1 MKSMMRRTT
10 FREIKNSFGRFA
22 AILAIIALGVG
33 FFSGLKMTKPAMV
46 KTITDFLSDSEF
58 YDLHLVSTLG
68 YTDED
73 VEAFAGED
81 DVRYAEGSYS
91 FDVLYDGMGDNERAL
106 KTLSLPEH
114 VNDIRL
120 VDGRLPEAD
129 DECVVDDK
137 LTDVRIGDVITV
149 ADTNGDATETKL
161 RYREFTVTG
170 TVQSSLYI
178 NFERGTTTLGTGKLS
193 GFVYMKPEAFDCE
206 CYTDVYVRFDQD
218 YALYDDAYDTYMDE
232 KKDDWD
238 AICHD
243 RVTKRYQ
250 ALLMQTGLT
259 EDMVAGVTID
269 DAPDVSYY
277 ILGRETNVGYVCFES
292 DSDIVDGV
300 AKVFP
305 VFFVLVAVLVCMT
318 TMNRMVE
325 EQRTM
330 IGMLKALGYSEHT
343 IMGKYMIYSG
353 LAAVIGCIG
362 GFFAGMYAFPRV
374 IWKAYHMMY
383 LNISLKYIV
392 DWKLAGIAMLVS
404 LACSVGTTW
413 FTCRYELSETA
424 AGLMRPKAPKA
435 GKRVFLEKISF
446 VWKRL
451 KFLHKVSVRN
461 IFRYKKRFFMM
472 VIGISGCTALLLTG
486 FGINDSIAGFADRQ
500 YDEIQISDGTMTLA
514 ESVDDVKKTNAAS
527 EENQKDQ
534 QKATQTGS
542 ESAAAGDLYDKLDKY
557 MQDYDFVGETS
568 WDLIES
574 DGIKSIN
581 LVIMKEPEHS
591 DKYMDFHNS
600 KNEKVAYP
608 GKDEAIINSA
618 LATRYD
624 LSVGD
629 TITIRNSDMKE
640 IKAKISGIFENYV
653 YNYVY
658 LSPETYMDQMGEAPV
673 YHSVYFNL
681 KPDMDAHEVAADLM
695 KENVVSAV
703 VVNGDMRER
712 ISNMMKSLDYI
723 VLVVIL
729 SAAALAFIVLYNLTN
744 INITER
750 IREIATVKVLG
761 FFRNETS
768 SYVFRENWV
777 LTAIGIAVGL
787 VLGVFLHSFVMD
799 QIRVDMVSFDTY
811 ISPLSYVYSIILTF
825 AFNGCV
831 NLFMSVRLERINM
844 AESLKSVD

>member
-1 MKSMMRRTT
+1 
-10 FREIKNSFGRFA
+10 
-22 AILAIIALGVG
+22 
-33 FFSGLKMTKPAMV
+33 
-46 KTITDFLSDSEF
+46 
-58 YDLHLVSTLG
+58 
-68 YTDED
+68 
-73 VEAFAGED
+73 
-81 DVRYAEGSYS
+81 
-91 FDVLYDGMGDNERAL
+91 
-106 KTLSLPEH
+106 
-114 VNDIRL
+114 
-120 VDGRLPEAD
+120 
-129 DECVVDDK
+129 
-137 LTDVRIGDVITV
+137 
-149 ADTNGDATETKL
+149 
-161 RYREFTVTG
+161 
-170 TVQSSLYI
+170 
-178 NFERGTTTLGTGKLS
+178 
-193 GFVYMKPEAFDCE
+193 
-206 CYTDVYVRFDQD
+206 
-218 YALYDDAYDTYMDE
+218 
-232 KKDDWD
+232 
-238 AICHD
+238 
-243 RVTKRYQ
+243 
-250 ALLMQTGLT
+250 
-259 EDMVAGVTID
+259 
-269 DAPDVSYY
+269 
-277 ILGRETNVGYVCFES
+277 
-292 DSDIVDGV
+292 
-300 AKVFP
+300 
-305 VFFVLVAVLVCMT
+305 
-318 TMNRMVE
+318 
-325 EQRTM
+325 
-330 IGMLKALGYSEHT
+330 
-343 IMGKYMIYSG
+343 
-353 LAAVIGCIG
+353 
-362 GFFAGMYAFPRV
+362 
-374 IWKAYHMMY
+374 
-383 LNISLKYIV
+383 
-392 DWKLAGIAMLVS
+392 
-404 LACSVGTTW
+404 
-413 FTCRYELSETA
+413 
-424 AGLMRPKAPKA
+424 
-435 GKRVFLEKISF
+435 
-446 VWKRL
+446 
-451 KFLHKVSVRN
+451 
-461 IFRYKKRFFMM
+461 MM

-534 QKATQTGS
+534 QEATQTGS

-681 KPDMDAHEVAADLM
+681 KPDMDAHEVAADFM

-703 VVNGDMRER
+703 VVNRDMRER

-723 VLVVIL
+723 VLVIIL

-777 LTAIGIAVGL
+777 LTAIGITVGL
-787 VLGVFLHSFVMD
+787 VIGVFLHSFVMD

>member
-33 FFSGLKMTKPAMV
+33 FFSGLKVTKPAMV
-46 KTITDFLSDSEF
+46 KTVTDFLSESEF
-58 YDLHLVSTLG
+58 YDLHLLSTLG

-73 VEAFAGED
+73 VEAFADEK

-114 VNDIRL
+114 VNNIRL

-129 DECVVDDK
+129 DECVVDVK
-137 LTDVRIGDVITV
+137 MTDVKIGDVITV
-149 ADTNGDATETKL
+149 ADTNNDDTVAKL
-161 RYREFTVTG
+161 RYKEFTVTG
-170 TVQSSLYI
+170 TIQSALYI

-206 CYTDVYVRFDQD
+206 CYTDVYIRFDQD

-238 AICHD
+238 AICKD

-250 ALLMQTGLT
+250 ELLMQTGLT
-259 EDMVAGVTID
+259 ADMVAGVTLE

-300 AKVFP
+300 ARVFP

-353 LAAVIGCIG
+353 TAAVTGCIG
-362 GFFAGMYAFPRV
+362 GFFAGTYAFPRV
-374 IWKAYHMMY
+374 IWMAYHMLY
-383 LNISLKYIV
+383 LNLPLTYIM
-392 DWKLAGIAMLVS
+392 DWKLAGIVLLVS
-404 LACSVGTTW
+404 LLCSVGTTW

-435 GKRVFLEKISF
+435 GKRVLLERIPF
-446 VWKRL
+446 IWKRL

-500 YDEIQISDGTMTLA
+500 YDEIQILDGTLTLA
-514 ESVDDVKKTNAAS
+514 ESIDDAEETTAS
-527 EENQKDQ
+527 AENGQEDQ
-534 QKATQTGS
+534 QG
-542 ESAAAGDLYDKLDKY
+542 AAQADSGLTTAGDLYDKLDKY
-557 MQDYDFVGETS
+557 MQDYDFASETS
-568 WDLIES
+568 WDLVES

-581 LVIMKEPEHS
+581 LVMMKEPEHS
-591 DKYMDFHNS
+591 DKYMNFHSS
-600 KNEKVAYP
+600 KNEEIAYP
-608 GKDEAIINSA
+608 GKNEAVINNA
-618 LATRYD
+618 LADLYD

-640 IKAKISGIFENYV
+640 IKVKISGIFENHV

-658 LSPETYMDQMGEAPV
+658 LSPETYVDQMGETPE
-673 YHSVYFNL
+673 YHSIYFNL
-681 KPDMDAHEVAADLM
+681 KSDMDAHEVSADLM
-695 KENVVSAV
+695 KESVVSSV
-703 VVNGDMRER
+703 IVNKDMRER
-712 ISNMMKSLDYI
+712 IGNMMKSLDYI

-787 VLGVFLHSFVMD
+787 VLGVFLHSFVMN
-799 QIRVDMVSFDTY
+799 QIHVDMVSFDTY

-825 AFNGCV
+825 VFNGCV
-831 NLFMSVRLERINM
+831 NLFMSARLERINM